1 MLWRF
6 KFSQLKG
13 SSDDGKTKV
22 KLLFQNLD
30 TKQIETKV
38 SDILL
43 LSLVKNEMELSISFT
58 AALANGELQ
67 ITVYL
72 FFSLFFYLFICRN
85 STINK
90 VI

>member
-38 SDILL
+38 SDIFL

-58 AALANGELQ
+58 AALANGKLQ

-72 FFSLFFYLFICRN
+72 FFSY
-85 STINK
+85 SVETPQ
-90 VI
+90 